1 MTQEENK
8 DLENIKES
16 FIKINGEN
24 IGTVILKKTSDYSKE
39 KYDLLKNGINNN
51 ELWEDKLKEYLDIL
65 KSLNKVNF
73 SKISKEDLSDIIKYL
88 NVSFMEYYISNIN
101 INAPDLAD
109 EGGQTQY
116 AQKLSSYIVSLQ
128 IQEIQ
133 KIGYKEFLF
142 NTLPTSF
149 IYYIDKE
156 KLNLI
161 RDVIID
167 NCINDIEKAK
177 QPDYKF
183 TKKQEDNIYLS
194 LQTDLISYTFL
205 KQCDKA
211 KELYLNNKEYYDKLH
226 KIRQEIDKTFNAL
239 SNKINK
245 ANDRLLREKVQETK
259 NKKSDITREKVNNK
273 ITTNYQIL
281 DNRLHKKLNE
291 IENAINQ
298 PVNLQLLGKNKDTII
313 YIELNIPKQDIF
325 GIHLTP
331 FDILVF
337 NLAFNLYEAGN
348 KQLTPELI
356 YKEFLG
362 KTPSKIGNEIYNEIE
377 KSLKKL
383 IITRL
388 KLNLTPEVISK
399 LKPDED
405 TIKRLS
411 CVDYALPMIESEI
424 EYTNGKIKKGY
435 IYKNEPIYFTVCKLI
450 KQIKTIDRKLLA
462 LDTGGSL
469 TKERILIRQYL
480 STEYERIKSTK
491 ATDKTKKNRTENKI
505 LYSSLFDKCELFK
518 DIDEKIN
525 NTTDEK
531 TLKNL
536 QANKR
541 TYKKRYIE
549 EIIDIIIYWKKNNFI
564 KTFNEYPKDKKIKQG
579 IEITL

>member
-8 DLENIKES
+8 DIENIKES

-24 IGTVILKKTSDYSKE
+24 IGTIILKKHSDYSKE

-109 EGGQTQY
+109 EGGQTTY

-128 IQEIQ
+128 LQEIQ

-142 NTLPTSF
+142 NTPPTSF
-149 IYYIDKE
+149 IYYIDKD
-156 KLNLI
+156 KLDLM
-161 RDVIID
+161 RDVAIT
-167 NCINDIEKAK
+167 CIKNIEKAK

-183 TKKQEDNIYLS
+183 TKKQEDKIYLS

-226 KIRQEIDKTFNAL
+226 KIRQEIDKTFNEL
-239 SNKINK
+239 SNKINV

-259 NKKSDITREKVNNK
+259 NKNNDINREKVNNK
-273 ITTNYQIL
+273 ITTNYQLL

-291 IENAINQ
+291 IENAIDQ
-298 PVNLQLLGKNKDTII
+298 PVNLQLLGKKKDTII
-313 YIELNIPKQDIF
+313 NVELNIADTDIF
-325 GIHLTP
+325 GNHLNY
-331 FDILVF
+331 FDILVI
-337 NLAFNLYEAGN
+337 NQAFNLYEIGN

-362 KTPSKIGNEIYNEIE
+362 KTPSKIGNDIYREIE

-388 KLNLTPEVISK
+388 KLNLTPEVINK

-411 CVDYALPMIESEI
+411 IVDYALPMIESEI

-435 IYKNEPIYFTVCKLI
+435 IYKSEPIYFTLCKLI

-462 LDTGGSL
+462 IDTGGSL
-469 TKERILIRQYL
+469 TKERMLIRQYL

-491 ATDKTKKNRTENKI
+491 ANDKNKKDKTASKI

-549 EIIDIIIYWKKNNFI
+549 EIIDIMIYWKKNKFI
-564 KTFNEYPKDKKIKQG
+564 KGYNEYPKDKKIKQG